1 MVAIEQYIKNVE
13 ITLADLK
20 KAVATEKI
28 KNQAEKTNDEINT
41 ELSIRL

>member
-13 ITLADLK
+13 AALSDLK
-20 KAVATEKI
+20 KAVAAEKI
-28 KNQAEKTNDEINT
+28 QNQAEKTDEQLNA